1 MGHSKKQ
8 KLHKIVQL
16 VLPQIII
23 PSEPEKNPSTPNRS
37 EYTDILNEEEDI
49 SSNKEEF
56 NSGDEITSHYNRNHK
71 RIIDDIKEDRSVQKK
86 IQSNVHDHSRYAKVN
101 EMYVDWKAAG
111 FGSSQ
116 VEGNTKWINVRI
128 EHYFISQ
135 AIYAESEKV
144 KYPND
149 EHLMQPSN
157 PIYTYLNLIIDCA
170 FTDPNTEKNSIAFG
184 MAFILDPSKGIK
196 LV

>member
-8 KLHKIVQL
+8 KLHKIVQH

-23 PSEPEKNPSTPNRS
+23 PSEPEKNP
-37 EYTDILNEEEDI
+37 
-49 SSNKEEF
+49 K
-56 NSGDEITSHYNRNHK
+56 
-71 RIIDDIKEDRSVQKK
+71 DRSVQKK

-116 VEGNTKWINVRI
+116 DAV
-128 EHYFISQ
+128 SQ

-144 KYPND
+144 NPND
-149 EHLMQPSN
+149 EHLMQSSN
-157 PIYTYLNLIIDCA
+157 PTCTYLNLIIDCA
-170 FTDPNTEKNSIAFG
+170 FIDPNTEKNSIAFG